1 MANITQQ
8 EQERLKLLQ
17 EIELIEKRI
26 NAQNEKAAISKSK
39 EAKRLKAQLDEE
51 KKQLDKFKEQ
61 LGVVEKIL
69 KAETKRKETAQKRR
83 ELQEE
88 AAKYE
93 DDQLKSITKLSPE
106 VKSLLNDQVTK
117 TGVVSDITARIIKLK
132 RQETSIITTNDG
144 KQIKASAEQ
153 IASYKLE
160 REQLEKQKDLLID
173 SATNSAFAKM
183 TDDQKEAA
191 KIQADT
197 NGMTAEG
204 VRLYMNAYKQRKLFA
219 AQEKR
224 IGEIQEQQ
232 KKMYDAI
239 PDGIKSII
247 EGAGKFLKVSSGV
260 VLLWAVVA
268 SVFALGVKAM
278 TDMSDASKKFK
289 QETGII
295 NSQMKDV
302 KKTAAAVTSEMAQL
316 GVEFEGVFDTISEIK
331 KQFGDVANLSKDTVR
346 ALTVLSTNFGVA
358 AEDSAEFVGQLEAMT
373 GLSEDT
379 AVNYALQVTNVAK
392 LSKIAPKQLFKDI
405 AEAAKDS
412 AEYFGTG
419 FDNMAKT
426 AIEARRL
433 GSTLKE
439 VMGVSEKLLDFE
451 GGIEQELKAA
461 AFAQGQFNLTQARTL
476 AANKDYSGALDE
488 VLNQMERNGR
498 FADKDLFTQRELAK
512 TVGSTPATIQRLIA
526 QRERLVHLGDE
537 DKKLAQQAIA
547 NGLDIVNTSKED
559 LDLTIQKL
567 KADQQMQGELSKI
580 KNTFTGIG
588 VQIGTA
594 VLPLLELMLKPISM
608 IASVFGYISST
619 MAGMVGFAGTLAIL
633 FAVIYRTKLST
644 LKTDITSAYVKRRE
658 AGASVAGAIASIFGG
673 QGKLPIVG
681 AILAATMVGALFAAL
696 SKASSAVPAG
706 DMNSPAMGET
716 TVSTKEGGLFK
727 LSKNDDLIAAPG
739 ASSAL
744 ANASNAGGGGAMQGI
759 MAGIIQAN
767 TKAMERLSSGGIPV
781 NTYLDTSKVTSN
793 INGYQTKTTRNN
805 FNI

>member
-1 MANITQQ
+1 MANVIQQ
-8 EQERLKLLQ
+8 EQERLRLLG
-17 EIELIEKRI
+17 EIELAEKRI
-26 NAQNEKAAISKSK
+26 NAQNEKAAVSKAK
-39 EAKRLKAQLDEE
+39 EAKRLTAQLEQE
-51 KKQLDKFKEQ
+51 KKSLTKLKEE
-61 LGVVEKIL
+61 LGLVEKIL
-69 KAETKRKETAQKRR
+69 KAEDKRKETAKKRR
-83 ELQEE
+83 EFQEE
-88 AAKYE
+88 SAKYE
-93 DDQLKSITKLSPE
+93 DDQLKSISKLSPA

-117 TGVVSDITARIIKLK
+117 SGVVSDITGEIIALKKKENEFNLVRNGQRMKYSEEERAQFKL
-132 RQETSIITTNDG
+132 T
-144 KQIKASAEQ
+144 
-153 IASYKLE
+153 
-160 REQLEKQKDLLID
+160 REELEKQKDLVIE

-191 KIQADT
+191 KFQAET
-197 NGMTAEG
+197 NGMTETGIA
-204 VRLYMNAYKQRKLFA
+204 LYEKANKQRKLFA

-239 PDGIKSII
+239 PDSLKPII
-247 EGAGKFLKVSSGV
+247 EGAGKFLKISSGI
-260 VLLWAVVA
+260 
-268 SVFALGVKAM
+268 VFAWAAAATIFAFGVKAM

-295 NSQMKDV
+295 NSQMKDI
-302 KKTAAAVTSEMAQL
+302 KKVAASVTSEMAL
-316 GVEFEGVFDTISEIK
+316 MGVEFEGVFDTISEIK

-412 AEYFGTG
+412 AEYFGSG

-433 GSTLKE
+433 GTTLKE

-451 GGIEQELKAA
+451 SGIEQELKAA

-488 VLNQMERNGR
+488 VLNQMERGGR

-512 TVGSTPATIQRLIA
+512 AVGETPATIQRLIA

-547 NGLDIVNTSKED
+547 NGLDITNASKED

-580 KNTFTGIG
+580 KNTFAGIG
-588 VQIGTA
+588 MQLGTA
-594 VLPLLELMLKPISM
+594 ILPILELMLVPVSL
-608 IASVFGYISST
+608 
-619 MAGMVGFAGTLAIL
+619 MAEGFAKIAQWNEALGGSLGYAAIIL
-633 FAVIYRTKLST
+633 GSMFAIQKGIVAYKKLE
-644 LKTDITSAYVKRRE
+644 LILQA
-658 AGASVAGAIASIFGG
+658 ASIKKEGALAAVKALSNPARALAG
-673 QGKLPIVG
+673 VIAAGVIVG
-681 AILAATMVGALFAAL
+681 A
-696 SKASSAVPAG
+696 ASRYMNAG
-706 DMNSPAMGET
+706 DMNSPAEGQT

-739 ASSAL
+739 ASTAL
-744 ANASNAGGGGAMQGI
+744 ANAANGGGGAGMQA
-759 MAGIIQAN
+759 MANVIAAN
-767 TKAMERLSSGGIPV
+767 TKAMERLNSGGIPV
-781 NTYLDTSKVTSN
+781 NTYLGTSKVNDLLT
-793 INGYQTKTTRNN
+793 GYQSKTTRNN

>member
-197 NGMTAEG
+197 NGMSEFG
-204 VRLYMNAYKQRKLFA
+204 IKLYMNAYKQRKLFA

-239 PDGIKSII
+239 PEGLKSII

-316 GVEFEGVFDTISEIK
+316 GVEFEGVFETISEIK

-608 IASVFGYISST
+608 MASVFGYISST
-619 MAGMVGFAGTLAIL
+619 MAGMVGFGVTLAGI
-633 FAVIYRTKLST
+633 FAYIYRTKLKT
-644 LKTDITSAYVKRRE
+644 LATDIASSYAKRKE

-706 DMNSPAMGET
+706 DMNSPASGQT

>member
-1 MANITQQ
+1 MATIPQQ
-8 EQERLKLLQ
+8 EEQRLKLLEQ
-17 EIELIEKRI
+17 IEAAEKRI
-26 NAQNEKAAISKSK
+26 NAQNEKIAVSKAK
-39 EAKRLKAQLDEE
+39 EAKRLEKVMAAE
-51 KKQLDKFKEQ
+51 KKSLDTLKEELKVTEKLLSTNQKRSETLKKQAEFKKQILEDSENE
-61 LGVVEKIL
+61 LTSFSKLSTRVKTALNDENTGYSAIASVSARIREINTKIL
-69 KAETKRKETAQKRR
+69 LVKKDGKKFTDDDRAAAADKLQKLFNEKELLKQQREALLSQVESTLDIRDTTKGMS
-83 ELQEE
+83 E
-88 AAKYE
+88 AAKE
-93 DDQLKSITKLSPE
+93 ELQFKESIRDFDE
-106 VKSLLNDQVTK
+106 
-117 TGVVSDITARIIKLK
+117 
-132 RQETSIITTNDG
+132 ET
-144 KQIKASAEQ
+144 
-153 IASYKLE
+153 
-160 REQLEKQKDLLID
+160 QKIFMDM
-173 SATNSAFAKM
+173 F
-183 TDDQKEAA
+183 E
-191 KIQADT
+191 
-197 NGMTAEG
+197 
-204 VRLYMNAYKQRKLFA
+204 QRKLFL

-239 PDGIKSII
+239 PDSFKPII
-247 EGAGKFLKVSSGV
+247 EGAGKFLKISSGIV
-260 VLLWAVVA
+260 FAWAA
-268 SVFALGVKAM
+268 AATIFALGVKAM
-278 TDMSDASKKFK
+278 TDMSDAAKKFK

-302 KKTAAAVTSEMAQL
+302 KKVAASVTSEMAL
-316 GVEFEGVFDTISEIK
+316 MGVEFEGVFDTISEIK

-412 AEYFGTG
+412 AEYFGSG

-433 GSTLKE
+433 GTTLKE

-451 GGIEQELKAA
+451 SGIEQELKAA

-512 TVGSTPATIQRLIA
+512 AVGETPATIQRLIA

-547 NGLDIVNTSKED
+547 NGLDITNASKED

-580 KNTFTGIG
+580 KNTFAGIG
-588 VQIGTA
+588 MQLGTA
-594 VLPLLELMLKPISM
+594 ILPILELMLVPVSL
-608 IASVFGYISST
+608 
-619 MAGMVGFAGTLAIL
+619 MAEGFAKIAQWNEALGGSLGYAAIIL
-633 FAVIYRTKLST
+633 GSMFAIQKGIVAYKKLE
-644 LKTDITSAYVKRRE
+644 LILQA
-658 AGASVAGAIASIFGG
+658 ASIKKEGALAAVKALSNPARALAG
-673 QGKLPIVG
+673 VIAAGVIVG
-681 AILAATMVGALFAAL
+681 A
-696 SKASSAVPAG
+696 ASRYMNAG
-706 DMNSPAMGET
+706 DMNSPAEGQT

-739 ASSAL
+739 ASTAL
-744 ANASNAGGGGAMQGI
+744 ANAANGGGGAGMQA
-759 MAGIIQAN
+759 MANVIAAN
-767 TKAMERLSSGGIPV
+767 TKAMERLNSGGIPV
-781 NTYLDTSKVTSN
+781 NTYLGTSKVNDLLT
-793 INGYQTKTTRNN
+793 GYQSKTTRNN

>member
-1 MANITQQ
+1 MANIKQQ
-8 EQERLKLLQ
+8 EEERLKLLQ
-17 EIELIEKRI
+17 EIELTEKRI
-26 NAQNEKAAISKSK
+26 TAQNEKAAISKSK
-39 EAKRLKAQLDEE
+39 EAKRLQAQMAEE
-51 KKQLDKFKEQ
+51 KKQLDKLKEQ
-61 LGVVEKIL
+61 LAVFEKIQ
-69 KAETKRKETAQKRR
+69 KAENKRKETAQKRR
-83 ELQEE
+83 EYQEE
-88 AAKYE
+88 SAKYE
-93 DDQLKSITKLSPE
+93 EDQLKSISKLSPQ
-106 VKSLLNDQVTK
+106 VKALLNDQVSQ
-117 TGVVSDITARIIKLK
+117 TGVAADITARIIELK
-132 RQETSIITTNDG
+132 RRETTILTTSSG
-144 KQIKASAEQ
+144 KQIKASQEQ
-153 IASYKLE
+153 LASYKLE

-173 SATNSAFAKM
+173 SATQSAFAKM

-191 KIQADT
+191 KFQAET
-197 NGMTAEG
+197 NGLTERG
-204 VRLYMNAYKQRKLFA
+204 VELYENANKQRKLFE

-224 IGEIQEQQ
+224 IGEIQQQQ
-232 KKMYDAI
+232 KKIYDAI
-239 PDGIKSII
+239 PDGLKSII
-247 EGAGKFLKVSSGV
+247 EGAGAFLKVSSGI
-260 VLLWAVVA
+260 VLAWAIVA
-268 SVFALGVKAM
+268 AVFALGVTAM
-278 TDMSDASKKFK
+278 TDMSAAAKKFR

-295 NSQMKDV
+295 NSQMEDV
-302 KKTAAAVTSEMAQL
+302 RIIAASVTSEMAQM

-358 AEDSAEFVGQLEAMT
+358 AEDSAEFVGQLQAMT
-373 GLSEDT
+373 ALSEDT

-392 LSKIAPKQLFKDI
+392 LAKIAPKQLFKDI

-433 GSTLKE
+433 GATLKD

-512 TVGSTPATIQRLIA
+512 AIGSTPATVQRLIS
-526 QRERLVHLGDE
+526 QRERLVHLGTE
-537 DKKLAQQAIA
+537 DKKLAEQAIA
-547 NGLDIVNTSKED
+547 NGLDITNTSKED

-608 IASVFGYISST
+608 MASVFGYISST
-619 MAGMVGFAGTLAIL
+619 MAGMVGFAGTLAGI
-633 FAVIYRTKLST
+633 FAYIYRTKLKT
-644 LKTDITSAYVKRRE
+644 LATDIASAYAKRRE
-658 AGASVAGAIASIFGG
+658 AGATITGAIASIFGG

-681 AILAATMVGALFAAL
+681 AIFAAAMVGALFSAISRGA
-696 SKASSAVPAG
+696 SAVPAG
-706 DMNSPAMGET
+706 DINSPAMGET
-716 TVSTKEGGLFK
+716 IVSTKEGGLFK
-727 LSKNDDLIAAPG
+727 LSKNDDFIAAPG

-744 ANASNAGGGGAMQGI
+744 ANASNGGGGAMQGA
-759 MAGIIQAN
+759 MAGIIAAN

-793 INGYQTKTTRNN
+793 INGYQSKTTRNN

>member
-1 MANITQQ
+1 MANIKQQ
-8 EQERLKLLQ
+8 EQERLKLLEQ
-17 EIELIEKRI
+17 IEQTEKRI
-26 NAQNEKAAISKSK
+26 HAQNEKAAVSKSK
-39 EAKRLKAQLDEE
+39 EAKRLQAQMAEE
-51 KKQLDKFKEQ
+51 KKQLDKLKEQ
-61 LGVVEKIL
+61 LGVTEKIL

-93 DDQLKSITKLSPE
+93 DDQLKSISKLSPQ
-106 VKSLLNDQVTK
+106 VKALLNDQVTK
-117 TGVVSDITARIIKLK
+117 SGLAGDITRRIIRLK
-132 RQETSIITTNDG
+132 RYENKIGEDGNTSKLNFS
-144 KQIKASAEQ
+144 KEQ
-153 IASYKLE
+153 VAAMKLE
-160 REQLEKQKDLLID
+160 REQLEQQKTLLIE
-173 SATNSAFAKM
+173 SATQSAFGKM

-191 KIQADT
+191 KIQAET
-197 NGMTAEG
+197 NGMSEYG
-204 VRLYMNAYKQRKLFA
+204 VALYMRAYKQRKLFA

-247 EGAGKFLKVSSGV
+247 EGAGKFLKVSSGI
-260 VLLWAVVA
+260 VLAWAIVA
-268 SVFALGVKAM
+268 AVFALGVTAM
-278 TDMSDASKKFK
+278 TDMSAAAKKFR

-295 NSQMKDV
+295 NSQMEDV
-302 KKTAAAVTSEMAQL
+302 RIIAASVTSEMAQM

-331 KQFGDVANLSKDTVR
+331 KQFGDIANLSKDTVR

-358 AEDSAEFVGQLEAMT
+358 AEDSAEFVSQLQAMT
-373 GLSEDT
+373 ALSEDT

-392 LSKIAPKQLFKDI
+392 LAKIAPKQLFKDI

-433 GSTLKE
+433 GATLKD

-512 TVGSTPATIQRLIA
+512 AVGETPATIQRLIA

-537 DKKLAQQAIA
+537 DRKLAQQAIA
-547 NGLDIVNTSKED
+547 NGLDITNASKED
-559 LDLTIQKL
+559 LDLTIKKL

-580 KNTFTGIG
+580 KNTFSGIG
-588 VQIGTA
+588 VQLGTA
-594 VLPLLELMLKPISM
+594 VLPILQLMLVPVSLMADGLGKIVAFAKEYSDILGPIA
-608 IASVFGYISST
+608 IILGTI
-619 MAGMVGFAGTLAIL
+619 FAIQKGIVL
-633 FAVIYRTKLST
+633 YQ
-644 LKTDITSAYVKRRE
+644 RRE
-658 AGASVAGAIASIFGG
+658 AVLRLLNMRRASATAALTALSNPAKALAG
-673 QGKLPIVG
+673 
-681 AILAATMVGALFAAL
+681 ILAAGLVVGVA
-696 SKASSAVPAG
+696 SKFMDAG
-706 DMNSPAMGET
+706 DINSPAMGET
-716 TVSTKEGGLFK
+716 IVSTKEGGLFK
-727 LSKNDDLIAAPG
+727 LSKNDDFIAAPG

-744 ANASNAGGGGAMQGI
+744 ANASNGGGGAMQGAL
-759 MAGIIQAN
+759 AGIIAAN

-793 INGYQTKTTRNN
+793 INGYQSKTTRNN

>member
-1 MANITQQ
+1 M
-8 EQERLKLLQ
+8 
-17 EIELIEKRI
+17 
-26 NAQNEKAAISKSK
+26 KA
-39 EAKRLKAQLDEE
+39 
-51 KKQLDKFKEQ
+51 
-61 LGVVEKIL
+61 
-69 KAETKRKETAQKRR
+69 
-83 ELQEE
+83 
-88 AAKYE
+88 YE
-93 DDQLKSITKLSPE
+93 
-106 VKSLLNDQVTK
+106 
-117 TGVVSDITARIIKLK
+117 
-132 RQETSIITTNDG
+132 
-144 KQIKASAEQ
+144 
-153 IASYKLE
+153 
-160 REQLEKQKDLLID
+160 
-173 SATNSAFAKM
+173 
-183 TDDQKEAA
+183 
-191 KIQADT
+191 
-197 NGMTAEG
+197 
-204 VRLYMNAYKQRKLFA
+204 QRKLFA

-247 EGAGKFLKVSSGV
+247 EGAGKFLKVSSGI
-260 VLLWAVVA
+260 VLAWAVVA
-268 SVFALGVKAM
+268 AVFALGVTAM
-278 TDMSDASKKFK
+278 TDMSAAAKKFR

-295 NSQMKDV
+295 NSQMQDV
-302 KKTAAAVTSEMAQL
+302 RIIAASVTSEMAQM
-316 GVEFEGVFDTISEIK
+316 GVEFEGVFETISEIK

-392 LSKIAPKQLFKDI
+392 LAKIAPKQLFKDI

-433 GSTLKE
+433 GVTLKD

-451 GGIEQELKAA
+451 SGIEQELKAA

-512 TVGSTPATIQRLIA
+512 AIGSTPATVQRLIA
-526 QRERLVHLGDE
+526 QRERLVHLGVE
-537 DKKLAQQAIA
+537 DKKLAEQAIA
-547 NGLDIVNTSKED
+547 NGLDITNTSKED

-608 IASVFGYISST
+608 LAKAFGYISST
-619 MAGMVGFAGTLAIL
+619 MAGMVGFAGTLAVL
-633 FAVIYRTKLST
+633 FAVIYRTKLQT
-644 LKTDITSAYVKRRE
+644 LKTDIASAYVKRRE
-658 AGASVAGAIASIFGG
+658 AGASIMGAIASIFGG

-681 AILAATMVGALFAAL
+681 AIFAAAMVGALFTAL
-696 SKASSAVPAG
+696 SKGESAAPAG
-706 DMNSPAMGET
+706 DMNSPAGGATM
-716 TVSTKEGGLFK
+716 VSTKEGGLFQ

-739 ASSAL
+739 ASTAL
-744 ANASNAGGGGAMQGI
+744 ANAANGGGGGNSQAVMLGVI
-759 MAGIIQAN
+759 AAN
-767 TKAMERLSSGGIPV
+767 TKAMERLQTGGIPV
-781 NTYLDTSKVTSN
+781 NTYLDTSKVTST

>member
-1 MANITQQ
+1 MATIPQQ
-8 EQERLKLLQ
+8 EEQRLKLLEQ
-17 EIELIEKRI
+17 IEAAEKRI
-26 NAQNEKAAISKSK
+26 NAQNEKIAVSKAK
-39 EAKRLKAQLDEE
+39 EAKRLEKAMAAE
-51 KKQLDKFKEQ
+51 KKSLDTLKEELKVTEKLLSTNQKRSETLKKQAQFKKELLEDSENELTSFSKLSSRVKVALKDETTGYSALASVSTRMREINKEILFILGSTRNMTKEQKDDAYEKIKNLRSEKESLNENRDKLIQQVESYLDIKDSARGISEAAKEEAKFKESI
-61 LGVVEKIL
+61 KDFD
-69 KAETKRKETAQKRR
+69 AET
-83 ELQEE
+83 
-88 AAKYE
+88 Y
-93 DDQLKSITKLSPE
+93 
-106 VKSLLNDQVTK
+106 
-117 TGVVSDITARIIKLK
+117 
-132 RQETSIITTNDG
+132 
-144 KQIKASAEQ
+144 QI
-153 IASYKLE
+153 
-160 REQLEKQKDLLID
+160 
-173 SATNSAFAKM
+173 FM
-183 TDDQKEAA
+183 
-191 KIQADT
+191 
-197 NGMTAEG
+197 GMF
-204 VRLYMNAYKQRKLFA
+204 KQRKLFL

-239 PDGIKSII
+239 PDGLKSII
-247 EGAGKFLKVSSGV
+247 EGAGKFLKISSGV
-260 VLLWAVVA
+260 VFAWAA
-268 SVFALGVKAM
+268 AATIFALGAKAM
-278 TDMSDASKKFK
+278 TDMSDASKKFR

-295 NSQMKDV
+295 NSQMVEV

-316 GVEFEGVFDTISEIK
+316 GVEFEGVFETISEIK

-433 GSTLKE
+433 GTTLKE
-439 VMGVSEKLLDFE
+439 VIGVSEKLLDFE

-488 VLNQMERNGR
+488 VLNQMERGGR
-498 FADKDLFTQRELAK
+498 FADKDLWTQKELAK
-512 TVGSTPATIQRLIA
+512 TVGETPATIQRLIA

-537 DKKLAQQAIA
+537 DRKLAQQAIA
-547 NGLDIVNTSKED
+547 NGLDITNASKED
-559 LDLTIQKL
+559 LDLTIKKL

-580 KNTFTGIG
+580 KNTFSGIG
-588 VQIGTA
+588 MQLGTA
-594 VLPLLELMLKPISM
+594 VLPILELMLVPVSL
-608 IASVFGYISST
+608 
-619 MAGMVGFAGTLAIL
+619 MAEGF
-633 FAVIYRTKLST
+633 
-644 LKTDITSAYVKRRE
+644 
-658 AGASVAGAIASIFGG
+658 GAIANFVKEYSGT
-673 QGKLPIVG
+673 LG
-681 AILAATMVGALFAAL
+681 AIAGIMATIYGIQKLIVISQRAEAFWRLMSMKRAAL
-696 SKASSAVPAG
+696 LGPLTALSNPVKAAAGVIAAGIVFGVASRYMNAG
-706 DMNSPAMGET
+706 DMNSPAEGQT

-744 ANASNAGGGGAMQGI
+744 ANASNSGGGAMQGV
-759 MAGIIQAN
+759 MAGIIAAN

>member
-1 MANITQQ
+1 MATIPQQ
-8 EQERLKLLQ
+8 EEQRLKLLEQ
-17 EIELIEKRI
+17 IEAAEKRI
-26 NAQNEKAAISKSK
+26 NAQNEKIAVSKDK
-39 EAKRLKAQLDEE
+39 EAKRLE
-51 KKQLDKFKEQ
+51 KKMQDEKKSLD
-61 LGVVEKIL
+61 IL
-69 KAETKRKETAQKRR
+69 KEELKISEKLLSASKKRSETLRKQVEFKKELKEDSENELTSFSKLSSRVKVALEDEQSQYSALASVSARIRQINTEVMLMKFDGKKFTDADREAAVFKRDTLLKEKETLKENRDRLIKQVESYLDISDSARGIS
-83 ELQEE
+83 E
-88 AAKYE
+88 AAKE
-93 DDQLKSITKLSPE
+93 ELEFKESI
-106 VKSLLNDQVTK
+106 
-117 TGVVSDITARIIKLK
+117 
-132 RQETSIITTNDG
+132 
-144 KQIKASAEQ
+144 
-153 IASYKLE
+153 
-160 REQLEKQKDLLID
+160 KDFD
-173 SATNSAFAKM
+173 
-183 TDDQKEAA
+183 
-191 KIQADT
+191 ADT
-197 NGMTAEG
+197 QKIFMGMFE
-204 VRLYMNAYKQRKLFA
+204 QRKLFL

-232 KKMYDAI
+232 KKMYDAL
-239 PDGIKSII
+239 PDSFKPII
-247 EGAGKFLKVSSGV
+247 EGAGKFLKISSGI
-260 VLLWAVVA
+260 
-268 SVFALGVKAM
+268 VFAWAAAATIFAFGVKAM
-278 TDMSDASKKFK
+278 TDMSDAAKKFK

-302 KKTAAAVTSEMAQL
+302 KKVAASVTSEMAQL

-433 GSTLKE
+433 GTTLKD

-451 GGIEQELKAA
+451 SGIEQELKAA

-488 VLNQMERNGR
+488 VLNQMERGGR
-498 FADKDLFTQRELAK
+498 FADKDLWTQKELAK
-512 TVGSTPATIQRLIA
+512 TVGETPATIQRLIA

-537 DKKLAQQAIA
+537 DRKLAQQAIA
-547 NGLDIVNTSKED
+547 NGLDITNASKED
-559 LDLTIQKL
+559 LDLTIKKL

-580 KNTFTGIG
+580 KNTFSGIG
-588 VQIGTA
+588 MQLGTA
-594 VLPLLELMLKPISM
+594 VLPILELMLVPVSLMAEGFGKIAQFVREYSDILGPIALVLGT
-608 IASVFGYISST
+608 IFGIQKGIVAYKKLEILLQAQSIKKEGALAALKALSNPARAL
-619 MAGMVGFAGTLAIL
+619 AGI
-633 FAVIYRTKLST
+633 
-644 LKTDITSAYVKRRE
+644 
-658 AGASVAGAIASIFGG
+658 AIAGVV
-673 QGKLPIVG
+673 VG
-681 AILAATMVGALFAAL
+681 AA
-696 SKASSAVPAG
+696 SKFMDAG
-706 DMNSPAMGET
+706 DMNSPASGQT

-739 ASSAL
+739 ASTAL
-744 ANASNAGGGGAMQGI
+744 ANAANSGGGAGMQA
-759 MAGIIQAN
+759 MAGIIAAN

-781 NTYLDTSKVTSN
+781 NTYLDTSKVTST